1 MEIIR
6 IFPFFL
12 HIYYMELIIIKYKI
26 GDIVTRNSYN
36 NDIVF
41 KILNI
46 SNSIVF
52 LKGVDLRL
60 YADSKSED
68 LVLSTISKKKK
79 K

>member
-41 KILNI
+41 KIINI
-46 SNSIVF
+46 TDDIAWVEYKRF
-52 LKGVDLRL
+52 L
-60 YADSKSED
+60 
-68 LVLSTISKKKK
+68 
-79 K
+79 